1 MVLLHTDFPP
11 GNEEDYI
18 IVSLVRSNALGFLN
32 SLRRT
37 NVMLTR
43 CKLGMYVVS
52 SLNFLVSTRS
62 KKAGLGASSL
72 AGQMA
77 VALLE
82 DAWLYPEDL
91 DEGNI

>member
-1 MVLLHTDFPP
+1 MLHHTDSPP

-52 SLNFLVSTRS
+52 SYNFLVSTRS

-77 VALLE
+77 VALPE

>member
-1 MVLLHTDFPP
+1 
-11 GNEEDYI
+11 
-18 IVSLVRSNALGFLN
+18 
-32 SLRRT
+32 
-37 NVMLTR
+37 MLTR

-77 VALLE
+77 VALPE